1 MSCYPILTSH
11 LAVGQDAQGAS
22 RGSSSAFSSWKG
34 LLFARKRAQDL
45 VIGYGKR
52 SKADMGGTVSE
63 GAEGG
68 RPCGLSPGLASGSAV
83 GGGVESGGGTLSP

>member
-1 MSCYPILTSH
+1 M
-11 LAVGQDAQGAS
+11 GQDAQGAS

-34 LLFARKRAQDL
+34 FLFARKRAQDL

-83 GGGVESGGGTLSP
+83 GGCGEWRGDSLTLGSS